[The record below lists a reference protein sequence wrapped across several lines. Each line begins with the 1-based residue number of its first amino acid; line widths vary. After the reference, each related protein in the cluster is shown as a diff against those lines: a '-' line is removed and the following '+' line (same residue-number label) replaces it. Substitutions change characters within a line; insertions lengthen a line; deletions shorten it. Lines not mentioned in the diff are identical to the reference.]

1 MPLALVYSHVLHEVR
16 WFCGIFVWAL
26 EFWPPT
32 DSHEFCEFMPLV
44 YLHLFICIHMCYSH
58 VLSGWNALMSVFIY
72 VHVFTC
78 VRMCYSHVLAK
89 RNALMDVLVGNWALN
104 LFLSFTCFTCSAEV
118 GYIKWNA
125 PINASRWMDLFMN
138 NIASFRSLTYA
149 HANFFVNMIASAVG
163 IASLSRLPQFRKYE
177 CP

>member
-1 MPLALVYSHVLHEVR
+1 MCAFGFGLFTCVTWSTVVLRHFCMSPWILAPYGLPWILWIYAS
-16 WFCGIFVWAL
+16 G
-26 EFWPPT
+26 
-32 DSHEFCEFMPLV
+32 

-89 RNALMDVLVGNWALN
+89 RNALMDVLVGKWALN
-104 LFLSFTCFTCSAEV
+104 LFLSFTCFTCSVEV
-118 GYIKWNA
+118 SYIKWNA

-149 HANFFVNMIASAVG
+149 HANFFKYD
-163 IASLSRLPQFRKYE
+163 RFRRWHRIIIKA
-177 CP
+177 PAIS